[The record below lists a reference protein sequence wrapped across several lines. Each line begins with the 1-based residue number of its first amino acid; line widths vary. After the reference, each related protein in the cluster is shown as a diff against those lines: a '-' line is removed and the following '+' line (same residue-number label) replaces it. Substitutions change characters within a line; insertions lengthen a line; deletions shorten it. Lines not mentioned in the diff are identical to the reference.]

1 MPTEKGNTTMNKT
14 RKIARKYA
22 QGTDVFQACRELR
35 PTFVPNW
42 VTMTRDELRPA
53 AARRDI
59 AGRGRMTK
67 DELIVALTAVAQ
79 PAVVRPK
86 VGV

>member
-1 MPTEKGNTTMNKT
+1 MNKS

-22 QGTDVFQACRELR
+22 KGTDAFQACREMR

-42 VTMTRDELRPA
+42 VTMTRDQLRPA

-59 AGRGRMTK
+59 EGRGRMTK
-67 DELIVALTAVAQ
+67 AELVVALTAVAK

-86 VGV
+86 AGV